1 MPSFG
6 TLKADT
12 LTHSTAGSLAT
23 NFVVEGS
30 AKAWCSYQ
38 MNSSNAIQGSLN
50 VSSQTDTATGHSTI
64 AWTSSMQN
72 GYVAAGASSD
82 QIFLCANQGKTAA
95 YNTALNTSNGK
106 FSAVS
111 DGGTDNDSNVN
122 VFAIHGDL
130 A

>member
-1 MPSFG
+1 M
-6 TLKADT
+6 
-12 LTHSTAGSLAT
+12 
-23 NFVVEGS
+23 NGS

-72 GYVAAGASSD
+72 GYVAGGASSD
-82 QIFLCANQGKTAA
+82 QLFLCANQGKTAA
-95 YNTALNTSNGK
+95 YNTALTSASGA
-106 FSAVS
+106 FSCIS

-122 VFAIHGDL
+122 VLAVHGDL